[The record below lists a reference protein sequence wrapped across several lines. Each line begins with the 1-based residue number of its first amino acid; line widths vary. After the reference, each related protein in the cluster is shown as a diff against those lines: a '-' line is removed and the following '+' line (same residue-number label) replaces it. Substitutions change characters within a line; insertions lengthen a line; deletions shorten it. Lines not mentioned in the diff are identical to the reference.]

1 MKRNP
6 KIFQFVESGIRKKIS
21 SEIRNP
27 RLWNPEYSFRKSWIL
42 LTTEIQCLEIRNPQR
57 GIQNSRLSRFP
68 LHEGGILLS
77 ASKIVFGR
85 WNSKYTGRTSRTS
98 PVADPGE
105 GLVGTGTPLIS
116 GSGWPP
122 SPPPP
127 SLPPY
132 LKVWISHCSR
142 IYNFTFNSSS
152 FSAIRAYFC
161 QGKCNLWLNISISS
175 SLLFSFRIYPVHLA
189 SQMISKCSSSAIP

>member
-105 GLVGTGTPLIS
+105 GLVGPGTPLS
-116 GSGWPP
+116 PGSGCPP

-127 SLPPY
+127 PPFP
-132 LKVWISHCSR
+132 LIWRSG
-142 IYNFTFNSSS
+142 
-152 FSAIRAYFC
+152 SATVVVYIT
-161 QGKCNLWLNISISS
+161 
-175 SLLFSFRIYPVHLA
+175 SLLTVQVSLLSEPTFVRENAIYDLIFLYLLLYFSLFGFIRYI
-189 SQMISKCSSSAIP
+189 

>member
-85 WNSKYTGRTSRTS
+85 WNSKYTGRTSRPS
-98 PVADPGE
+98 PVADQGE
-105 GLVGTGTPLIS
+105 GLGGPGTPLIWRS
-116 GSGWPP
+116 GSATVVV
-122 SPPPP
+122 
-127 SLPPY
+127 Y
-132 LKVWISHCSR
+132 I
-142 IYNFTFNSSS
+142 T
-152 FSAIRAYFC
+152 
-161 QGKCNLWLNISISS
+161 
-175 SLLFSFRIYPVHLA
+175 SLLTVQVSLLSEPTFVRENAIYDLIFLYLLLYFSLFGFIRYI
-189 SQMISKCSSSAIP
+189 

>member
-85 WNSKYTGRTSRTS
+85 WNSKYTGRTSRPS
-98 PVADPGE
+98 PVADQGE
-105 GLVGTGTPLIS
+105 GLGGPGTPLIS
-116 GSGWPP
+116 GSKWPP
-122 SPPPP
+122 SPFPPP
-127 SLPPY
+127 PPPFAY
-132 LKVWISHCSR
+132 LKVWVRLCSR
-142 IYNFTFNSSS
+142 IYYFTFNNSS
-152 FSAIRAYFC
+152 FSAID
-161 QGKCNLWLNISISS
+161 Q
-175 SLLFSFRIYPVHLA
+175 SLLLSGKMQLMTWYFFFTLLSCGFLRYI
-189 SQMISKCSSSAIP
+189 